1 MKNYGVMMMDS
12 ARKRVVTRSVT
23 VDPHSGAGLESCPS
37 VPRLVSP
44 RFRKL
49 AHEIEALSTVLG
61 LNREPSSQT
70 DNLTLTAK
78 ELGEMIKGHI
88 ASRQRRA
95 KFFPADIFA
104 DPAWDVLL
112 ELFLADIE
120 QRRLTISC
128 ACMAACVPPTTAL
141 RWISSMTATGLL
153 ERLPDP
159 HDGRRHYLHLSAA
172 ASQSMRSYFSEEF
185 MAASRNAA

>member
-1 MKNYGVMMMDS
+1 MAS
-12 ARKRVVTRSVT
+12 ASKRVVTMSIA
-23 VDPHSGAGLESCPS
+23 VDPRSDAGLESRPG
-37 VPRLVSP
+37 VPRLASP
-44 RFRKL
+44 GFRQL
-49 AHEIEALSTVLG
+49 AGEIDAISTVLG
-61 LNREPSSQT
+61 LNRESKSQT
-70 DNLTLTAK
+70 DNLTLSAK

-104 DPAWDVLL
+104 DPAWDILL
-112 ELFLADIE
+112 EVFLADIE

-128 ACMAACVPPTTAL
+128 ACMAACVPQTTAL

-153 ERLPDP
+153 ERHPDR
-159 HDGRRHYLHLSAA
+159 HDGRRHYVQLSAV

-185 MAASRNAA
+185 MAASRNPA

>member
-1 MKNYGVMMMDS
+1 MKNHGATIMGS
-12 ARKRVVTRSVT
+12 ASKRVVTRSIA
-23 VDPHSGAGLESCPS
+23 VDPQFDAGLESRPS

-44 RFRKL
+44 GFRKL
-49 AHEIEALSTVLG
+49 AHEIEARSTVLG

-70 DNLTLTAK
+70 DYLTLSAE

-104 DPAWDVLL
+104 DPAWDILL
-112 ELFLADIE
+112 EVFLADIE

-153 ERLPDP
+153 ERYPDR
-159 HDGRRHYLHLSAA
+159 HDGRRHYVQLSTV

-185 MAASRNAA
+185 VAASRNLA